1 MFQIDAMS
9 REPVYEQII
18 HQVEQFILTDVLQ
31 PEAQIPIGA
40 ERFDDQFDQST
51 NDSESLY

>member
-31 PEAQIPIGA
+31 PEAQIPSV
-40 ERFDDQFDQST
+40 RSVSMT
-51 NDSESLY
+51 NSNDSESLY